1 MTPSDYV
8 AVEQV
13 DGAPLLQGD
22 LFKWLDSNVTRPW
35 STYGVVVTADC
46 DLVRSKTNG
55 LVSYIP
61 GLIMEDYVW
70 HHWKAGKFST
80 IFETTLQKLANR
92 INNRRQKLSDQ
103 HRDISKEA
111 AMHWLSRVGPEGL
124 IAELEISD
132 AGQKNELL
140 AMAGEVQTLK
150 SLEEASS
157 PDMGLL
163 HDCYRLKY
171 KGKKIKEGDF
181 SAIADE
187 IQSSISSLPG
197 DVFFLPLDEHELSG
211 LFLMLRHIRQL
222 ELPRLATSVADMTV
236 GEPHAKRLGRITAPY
251 RYAITQNLARVFAD
265 IGLPSS
271 YEERRDR
278 SSREFFKVS

>member
-1 MTPSDYV
+1 MTQSDYV

-22 LFKWLDSNVTRPW
+22 LFKWLDPNFCRPW
-35 STYGVVVTADC
+35 SAYGVVVTADC

-55 LVSYIP
+55 VVSYIP

-70 HHWKAGKFST
+70 HYWKTGRFSATLETILHKFC
-80 IFETTLQKLANR
+80 NR
-92 INNRRQKLSDQ
+92 INNRLRKLSNQ

-111 AMHWLSRVGPEGL
+111 VMHWLNRVGPEGL
-124 IAELEISD
+124 VVELQISD
-132 AGQKNELL
+132 AGQKSELL
-140 AMAGEVQTLK
+140 AMAGELQTLK
-150 SLEEASS
+150 SLEDTPA

-163 HDCYRLKY
+163 HDCYRLKH
-171 KGKKIKEGDF
+171 KGKKIKDGDF

-197 DVFFLPLDEHELSG
+197 DVFFLPLDEHEHG

-222 ELPRLATSVADMTV
+222 DLSRLATSVADMTV
-236 GEPHAKRLGRITAPY
+236 GEPHAQRLGRITAPY

-278 SSREFFKVS
+278 SSRKFFKVS